1 MSELQFV
8 TKSVAQTVAVGRAV
22 SHVLNA
28 GDVVA
33 LSGELG
39 AGKTQL
45 VRGIAIGR
53 GADGRVVSSPTFV
66 LMQEYEAEPTVVH
79 IDAYRIDSLDDLE
92 SMGWDE
98 PAQQG
103 SVNVIEW
110 ADRIASELP
119 DDRVAIDIEHLGDEK
134 RRLTLGLLGT
144 LDEREDRLRAALL
157 EHADIGLNCP
167 ICQSPVLDSDGTF
180 PFCSKRCKTIDLG
193 RWLGGDYKITRE
205 VDWEND
211 DLAAMEQDTDSEP

>member
-1 MSELQFV
+1 MSDLCFESNSV
-8 TKSVAQTVAVGRAV
+8 TKTVAVGGAVARA
-22 SHVLNA
+22 LRA

-45 VRGIAIGR
+45 VRGIATGFD
-53 GADGRVVSSPTFV
+53 ADPRAVSSPTFV
-66 LMQEYEAEPTVVH
+66 LMQEYEAQPTVVH

-98 PAQQG
+98 PTQNS

-119 DDRVAIDIEHLGDEK
+119 EDRVAIDIEHLGDEK
-134 RRLTLGLLGT
+134 RQLRITLHGKLHT
-144 LDEREDRLRAALL
+144 REKQLRTALL
-157 EHADIGLNCP
+157 DHADIGLPCP
-167 ICQSPVLDSDGTF
+167 ICKTPVLHGDEAF
-180 PFCSKRCKTIDLG
+180 PFCSPRCKTIDLG

-211 DLAAMEQDTDSEP
+211 DLATMERDTDGDS